1 MICNLRAQ
9 LVALV
14 EKTFSL
20 AGLARLDRS
29 AKKALQPVKNVMR
42 VASAR
47 KAPLS
52 CTNVLLVLSAMLDRA
67 NVHSAPPD
75 RTASR
80 GAPSPQFVRLVH
92 LVRKV
97 HQIVTYVM
105 LEASAL
111 ETHQLFRNVL
121 LEHTAMLDRVSVH
134 SALPDRTASR
144 GPLSPSFVNL
154 DRTVQKARK
163 NVKNVMREA
172 SVLEAHPSLRNV
184 LLALTAVQK
193 EASVHYALLDH
204 SAKRGLQA
212 LLFVRLV
219 RTAVKALKLVRNVME
234 EASAPLVHL

>member
-9 LVALV
+9 LVVLV

-20 AGLARLDRS
+20 AGLARLDHS
-29 AKKALQPVKNVMR
+29 AKKALQPVKNVMQ

-52 CTNVLLVLSAMLDRA
+52 CTNVLLVLTAMLDRVNA
-67 NVHSAPPD
+67 HSAPPD

-80 GAPSPQFVRLVH
+80 GARSPKFVRLV
-92 LVRKV
+92 LIVRKV
-97 HQIVTYVM
+97 HQLVTYVM

-121 LEHTAMLDRVSVH
+121 LEHTVMLDRASVH
-134 SALPDRTASR
+134 SALP
-144 GPLSPSFVNL
+144 

-172 SVLEAHPSLRNV
+172 SVLEAHPLLRNV
-184 LLALTAVQK
+184 LLALTVMLGRTN
-193 EASVHYALLDH
+193 VHYAPLASSVTVDLKSLVLLD
-204 SAKRGLQA
+204 
-212 LLFVRLV
+212 FTV
-219 RTAVKALKLVRNVME
+219 
-234 EASAPLVHL
+234 

>member
-80 GAPSPQFVRLVH
+80 GAPSPHFVRLVH

-144 GPLSPSFVNL
+144 GPRSPSFVNL

-172 SVLEAHPSLRNV
+172 SVLEAHPLLRNV
-184 LLALTAVQK
+184 LLALTVMLGRTN
-193 EASVHYALLDH
+193 VHYAPLAFSVTVDLKSLVLLD
-204 SAKRGLQA
+204 
-212 LLFVRLV
+212 FTV
-219 RTAVKALKLVRNVME
+219 
-234 EASAPLVHL
+234 

>member
-29 AKKALQPVKNVMR
+29 AKKALQLVKNVMR

-52 CTNVLLVLSAMLDRA
+52 CTNVLLVLSAMLDRVS
-67 NVHSAPPD
+67 VHSAPPD

-80 GAPSPQFVRLVH
+80 GPR
-92 LVRKV
+92 
-97 HQIVTYVM
+97 
-105 LEASAL
+105 
-111 ETHQLFRNVL
+111 
-121 LEHTAMLDRVSVH
+121 
-134 SALPDRTASR
+134 
-144 GPLSPSFVNL
+144 SPSFVNL

-184 LLALTAVQK
+184 LLALTVMLGRTI
-193 EASVHYALLDH
+193 VHYAPLAFSVTVDLKSLVLLD
-204 SAKRGLQA
+204 
-212 LLFVRLV
+212 FTV
-219 RTAVKALKLVRNVME
+219 
-234 EASAPLVHL
+234 

>member
-1 MICNLRAQ
+1 VICNLRAQ

-67 NVHSAPPD
+67 NVHSAPPV

-80 GAPSPQFVRLVH
+80 GARSPHFVRLVH

-97 HQIVTYVM
+97 HQLVTYVM

-121 LEHTAMLDRVSVH
+121 LEHTVMLDRASVH
-134 SALPDRTASR
+134 SALP
-144 GPLSPSFVNL
+144 

-172 SVLEAHPSLRNV
+172 SVLEAHPLLRNV
-184 LLALTAVQK
+184 LLALTVMLGRTN
-193 EASVHYALLDH
+193 VHYAPLASSVTVDLKSLVLLD
-204 SAKRGLQA
+204 
-212 LLFVRLV
+212 FTV
-219 RTAVKALKLVRNVME
+219 
-234 EASAPLVHL
+234 

>member
-1 MICNLRAQ
+1 VTRVVICNLRAQ
-9 LVALV
+9 LVVLV

-29 AKKALQPVKNVMR
+29 AKKALQPVKNVMQ

-67 NVHSAPPD
+67 NAHSAPPD

-80 GAPSPQFVRLVH
+80 GARSPQFVRLV
-92 LVRKV
+92 LIVRKV
-97 HQIVTYVM
+97 HQLVTYVM

-121 LEHTAMLDRVSVH
+121 LEHTVMLDRASVH
-134 SALPDRTASR
+134 SALP
-144 GPLSPSFVNL
+144 

-172 SVLEAHPSLRNV
+172 SVLEAHPLLRNV
-184 LLALTAVQK
+184 LLALTVMLGRTI
-193 EASVHYALLDH
+193 VHYAPLASSVTVDLKSLVLLD
-204 SAKRGLQA
+204 
-212 LLFVRLV
+212 FTV
-219 RTAVKALKLVRNVME
+219 
-234 EASAPLVHL
+234 

>member
-1 MICNLRAQ
+1 VICNLRAQ

-121 LEHTAMLDRVSVH
+121 LEHTVMLDRASVH
-134 SALPDRTASR
+134 SALP
-144 GPLSPSFVNL
+144 

-172 SVLEAHPSLRNV
+172 SVLEAHPLLRNV
-184 LLALTAVQK
+184 LLALTVMLGRTN
-193 EASVHYALLDH
+193 VHYAPLASSVTVDLKSLVLLD
-204 SAKRGLQA
+204 
-212 LLFVRLV
+212 FTV
-219 RTAVKALKLVRNVME
+219 
-234 EASAPLVHL
+234 